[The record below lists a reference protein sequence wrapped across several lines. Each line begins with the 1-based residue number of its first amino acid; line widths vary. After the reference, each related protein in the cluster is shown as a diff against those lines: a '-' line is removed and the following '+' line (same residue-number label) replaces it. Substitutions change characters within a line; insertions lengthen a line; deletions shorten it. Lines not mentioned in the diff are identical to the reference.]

1 MFTLLHKVLGTVF
14 LVFWGEIGSEGLAR
28 VSTHYFIL
36 SFFLLIA
43 FILIYRIR
51 RIRGKKDYLMFFFI
65 LFLISFLGAWVKF
78 FLISFLGAWVKSSFL
93 YFGSFFFFFGGSPGN
108 GAERGLSLPSASS
121 GPLGPEDD
129 SFAVDVLMESWPTS
143 MESGDSSATV
153 NQPESRRVPPATHV
167 APRGDEAGP
176 SNQPEPRRVP
186 PAAHV
191 APRGDEAG
199 PSNQP
204 PQGQGVPYPYHPE
217 ELIGGDSVSSIQRR
231 LLASNPLPSAEE
243 IGFARIEAED
253 LFEVKVKIIRRME
266 VLDPT
271 GDWMRQGA
279 RALDSPNSA
288 TGESSL
294 ERLYV
299 FLEDLR
305 QNGKTSDAFFSL
317 SEKVA
322 LRRDDDAGSSA

>member
-1 MFTLLHKVLGTVF
+1 MLTMGKLLHKVLGTVF
-14 LVFWGEIGSEGLAR
+14 IVFWGEIGSKGLTR

-36 SFFLLIA
+36 SFFLLLA

-65 LFLISFLGAWVKF
+65 LFLISFLGAW
-78 FLISFLGAWVKSSFL
+78 LKSSFL
-93 YFGSFFFFFGGSPGN
+93 YFGSFLFFFGGSPGN
-108 GAERGLSLPSASS
+108 GAERGLYLPSASS

-143 MESGDSSATV
+143 VESGDSSATV

-204 PQGQGVPYPYHPE
+204 PQGQGVPYQYHPE

-243 IGFARIEAED
+243 INFARIQAED
-253 LFEVKVKIIRRME
+253 LFEVKVQIIRQME
-266 VLDPT
+266 GLDPT

-294 ERLYV
+294 ERLYS
-299 FLEDLR
+299 LSDDLSR
-305 QNGKTSDAFFSL
+305 NGKRSKAFFSL

-322 LRRDDDAGSSA
+322 LRKGDLDEGSSA